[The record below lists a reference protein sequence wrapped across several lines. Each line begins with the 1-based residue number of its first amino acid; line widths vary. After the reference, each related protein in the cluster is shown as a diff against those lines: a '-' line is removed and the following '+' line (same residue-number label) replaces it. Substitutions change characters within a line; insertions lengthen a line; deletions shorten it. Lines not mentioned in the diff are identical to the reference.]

1 MWRQKFLS
9 LGVPLFT
16 DPKTEEDW
24 EDLYKDALEVQ
35 DMLLR
40 ETCIPLKLNLY
51 KLKPNQTRFFFPH
64 LLPED
69 ILPYLENQK
78 IKPRIK
84 EYRVKILQADDT
96 EAYFLDK
103 HLQEISFMSLHLF
116 QNLLILEI
124 RNGRKDLIKEKAMY
138 LSKEEFENLY
148 HLFYVLL

>member
-16 DPKTEEDW
+16 DPETEEDW

-35 DMLLR
+35 EMLVS
-40 ETCIPLKLNLY
+40 ETCIPLKLNLD
-51 KLKPNQTRFFFPH
+51 KLKPSQIRFFFPH
-64 LLPED
+64 LLAED

-84 EYRVKILQADDT
+84 EYRAKILQANDT
-96 EAYFLDK
+96 EVYFLNR
-103 HLQEISFMSLHLF
+103 HLQEINFISLHLF
-116 QNLLILEI
+116 QNLLVLEI
-124 RNGRKDLIKEKAMY
+124 RNGRKDLIKEKAIP
-138 LSKEEFENLY
+138 LSKETFENLY